1 MLKNHLSEI
10 KGRLIVHYVE
20 MCRNIHSDTSG
31 TDWPEFYGD
40 ISGILGDITSIKT
53 VSDLDQ
59 FCESFGLNDLESEFA
74 FHNLAAEYLAKK
86 D

>member
-1 MLKNHLSEI
+1 MLKNHLKEI
-10 KGRLIVHYVE
+10 KGRLIVHFVE
-20 MCRNIHSDTSG
+20 MFHTMHSDTSG
-31 TDWPEFYGD
+31 TDWSEFYEDVSSILAD
-40 ISGILGDITSIKT
+40 INSIKT

-59 FCESFGLNDLESEFA
+59 FCEALGLNDLESEFA